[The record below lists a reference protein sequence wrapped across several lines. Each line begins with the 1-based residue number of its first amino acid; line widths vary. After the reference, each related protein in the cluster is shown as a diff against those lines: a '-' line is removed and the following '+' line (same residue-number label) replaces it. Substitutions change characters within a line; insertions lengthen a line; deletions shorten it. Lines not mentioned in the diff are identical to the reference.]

1 MTILDDGV
9 EDASSSR
16 DGLTAQLRELE
27 AFVTRSD
34 AAGEQIPAE
43 AVEIIARLRE
53 IIVALEGLTATL
65 DPGNT
70 DPSEPSATS

>member
-1 MTILDDGV
+1 MGG
-9 EDASSSR
+9 ASASR

-34 AAGEQIPAE
+34 AAGEQIPIE
-43 AVEIIARLRE
+43 AVEIITRLRE

-65 DPGNT
+65 DPENT
-70 DPSEPSATS
+70 SPSAPSGPS